1 MKPALILAAL
11 LIIAADYAMADLA
24 EGFNEALVATERA
37 EENSN
42 RDAARKPREV
52 LEFVGIEE
60 GMTVLDVAAGAG
72 WYTEVLSAAV
82 GSEGHVISHNSFG
95 YGPRNAATVAAI
107 AQRNGNITMLFAA
120 YGRFRLDAE
129 VDAAITGL
137 NLHDFQNRSA
147 EEAQVF
153 LSGIFRALKPGGVLG
168 LTDHEGSPGLDN
180 ATLHRI
186 RLGTAVVALEDAG
199 FIVEA
204 TSDLLNNPDD
214 DHTLIYS
221 DESLGRN
228 TDRILIRARKP
239 GQPVL
244 AASNFPAQSARQL
257 SLPNLPGA
265 AGAQISPVQCG
276 VTESP
281 K

>member
-1 MKPALILAAL
+1 MKPAQILTVL
-11 LIIAADYAMADLA
+11 LVISTNYAMADLA
-24 EGFNEALVATERA
+24 EGFDEALVATERS
-37 EENSN
+37 EENRN
-42 RDAARKPREV
+42 RDTARMPREV
-52 LEFVGIEE
+52 LEFVGIEA

-72 WYTEVLSAAV
+72 WYTEVLAVAV

-95 YGPRNAATVAAI
+95 YGPRNAETVAAI
-107 AQRNGNITMLFAA
+107 AQRSGNVTMLFAA
-120 YGRFRLDAE
+120 YGHFRLDAE

-153 LSGIFRALKPGGVLG
+153 LSGIYRALKPGGVLG
-168 LTDHEGSPGLDN
+168 LTDHEGSATLDN
-180 ATLHRI
+180 AALHRI
-186 RLGTAVVALEDAG
+186 ELSTATEALERAG

-204 TSDLLNNPDD
+204 TSDLLDNQDD

-239 GQPVL
+239 QQSGPTSDNYATL
-244 AASNFPAQSARQL
+244 SARQA
-257 SLPNLPGA
+257 SLPNLPGVA
-265 AGAQISPVQCG
+265 SGQTSPIQCG
-276 VTESP
+276 VTE
-281 K
+281 